1 MSKGKNISNMPIS
14 DVLRILTDHKHY
26 VKSLQYME
34 EDKRQWDN
42 IRDKDTLLGYRE
54 YLESFHD
61 GRYIHEAQ
69 ERVKYLS
76 EDENDWKA
84 AQKENTIESYNIYVN
99 KHQENGKFYAKAL
112 NNIALI
118 NENNLW
124 EETKCFVE
132 NTESLEEQISFYES
146 YLKNSKLKI
155 NENKAK
161 EEIATLTSIL
171 EDNHLWETIKEHDN
185 ESSYEQYLQQFPTG
199 RHIDQATRRLSEIK
213 ADLAAWQL
221 ALDKDSESGYQ
232 EYLHSFASGKYIEE
246 AKQKLKVLKDDHKAW
261 IKANSKNTIKA
272 YKDYIKKFSNGQY
285 VKQASKQ
292 LKEIENDILAWEVA
306 LKQNDK
312 NGYEQYLKN
321 YPSGLYKDK
330 ANEKLKFLREDE
342 HCWKDVLDEN
352 SIQAYERYIEL
363 FPNGIYIK
371 KAKENLKDIQLWKE
385 IEDSEDKKDFEN
397 YLKKHP
403 NGIFKN
409 SAEKKLRAIKNKE
422 KALEDERQAKMEEEK
437 LWQETRRFDNLTSY
451 RRYLKQYKNGQ
462 YLEEAQE
469 RLRELESDKASWENA
484 KKINN
489 MSAYKNYIKEFPNG
503 KYISQ
508 AISKRDNLLV
518 IIEDKNT
525 WERAETRDTIEAYNA
540 YLNLCPNGQ
549 YKLEAQKRLNDLKA
563 KEEKERV
570 IKKDKEAWEKA
581 KSRNTKEAYAKYLQD
596 FPTGQYRN
604 NARENLNKLIEIE
617 ESRIIITNLN
627 GKNIA
632 ENDIDIY
639 EKYAIPEK
647 MGKLVAYDQEFDR
660 DWHRTL
666 LLVGLSASTVLVI
679 ITMFAKFEIF
689 QLFLLFIFGGFTIAI
704 LIHKNSIQ
712 FVATNGFGKINYF
725 GNGSIEPIL
734 YYYKD
739 IKKIVKSGSAYKFY
753 NNDDEIICEE
763 SGDLYRAARNYFI
776 NKDILDDS

>member
-1 MSKGKNISNMPIS
+1 MSKGKNISNMPIN

-124 EETKCFVE
+124 EETKRFVE

-246 AKQKLKVLKDDHKAW
+246 AKQKLKILKDDH
-261 IKANSKNTIKA
+261 
-272 YKDYIKKFSNGQY
+272 Y
-285 VKQASKQ
+285 
-292 LKEIENDILAWEVA
+292 
-306 LKQNDK
+306 
-312 NGYEQYLKN
+312 
-321 YPSGLYKDK
+321 
-330 ANEKLKFLREDE
+330 
-342 HCWKDVLDEN
+342 WKDVLDEN
-352 SIQAYERYIEL
+352 SIQAYERYMEL
-363 FPNGIYIK
+363 FPSGIYIK

-385 IEDSEDKKDFEN
+385 IEDSEDKKDFEK
-397 YLKKHP
+397 YLKKYP

-409 SAEKKLRAIKNKE
+409 SVEKKLKAIKNKE
-422 KALEDERQAKMEEEK
+422 KALQDEQQAKMEEEK
-437 LWQETRRFDNLTSY
+437 LWQETKRLDNLTSY

-462 YLEEAQE
+462 YIEEAQV
-469 RLRELESDKASWENA
+469 RLRELESDKASWDNA

-489 MSAYKNYIKEFPNG
+489 VSAYKKYIKEFPNG
-503 KYISQ
+503 KYIPQ

-525 WERAETRDTIEAYNA
+525 WERAETSDTIEAYNA
-540 YLNLCPNGQ
+540 YLSRCPNGK

-596 FPTGQYRN
+596 FPAGQYRKS
-604 NARENLNKLIEIE
+604 AREGLDKLIEIE
-617 ESRIIITNLN
+617 ESRIITTNLN
-627 GKNIA
+627 GESIT

-639 EKYAIPEK
+639 EKYAIPET
-647 MGKLVAYDQEFDR
+647 MGKLVAYDQEYDQ
-660 DWHRTL
+660 DWYRTL
-666 LLVGLSASTVLVI
+666 QMVVLSVLTVSVI
-679 ITMFAKFEIF
+679 ILMFGKFSIVE
-689 QLFLLFIFGGFTIAI
+689 LFLLFIFGGLTIAI
-704 LIHKNSIQ
+704 LTRKNSIE

-725 GNGSIEPIL
+725 KNGSIEPIL
-734 YYYKD
+734 YYYED
-739 IKKIVKSGSAYKFY
+739 IKKIVKSGSTYKFY